1 MRIKASHLLAA
12 GVALALAGWLA
23 SGQLGAGNGARE
35 APATA
40 RGDAA
45 GPRLMSVR
53 VRESTAQSIERQIV
67 LNGYTAPVRV
77 VEVRAET
84 DGRVIALGAQ
94 KGDFVETGA
103 LLVRLDPRD
112 RQAAVAEAE
121 ARVLQWELENEAA
134 TKLGQKGFQAE
145 TKVAETKAALE
156 AARAVLE
163 RARLN
168 LAHTEL
174 RAPFAGVLDQR
185 PAEIGGFLD
194 IGDPVGTVVDQD
206 PFLIKAHVA
215 EQDVGRLAV
224 GMAGRARLVTGETV
238 EGRIR
243 YLASQADPQT
253 RTFTL
258 ELEVPNPN
266 RRFAAGVTAELRIAY
281 EQAPAHRVPAS
292 LLALSDEG
300 VLGVKTV
307 NGDDEVVFHPA
318 EIVRAEADAVWVT
331 GLPEEVRLITIGH
344 GFVRAGDQVRP
355 VPEGASAS
363 PGPLVAE
370 TRR

>member
-1 MRIKASHLLAA
+1 MRIKTSHLLAA

-23 SGQLGAGNGARE
+23 SGQLGAGNGARDQ
-35 APATA
+35 PVTA
-40 RGDAA
+40 RGDGGAPSLA
-45 GPRLMSVR
+45 SVR
-53 VRESTAQSIERQIV
+53 VRESIAQPIERQVV
-67 LNGYTAPVRV
+67 LNGYTAPVRA
-77 VEVRAET
+77 VELRAET
-84 DGRVIALGAQ
+84 DGRVIELGAE
-94 KGDFVETGA
+94 KGDFVEVGA

-112 RQAAVAEAE
+112 REAAVAEAE

-134 TKLGQKGFQAE
+134 TKLGAKGFQAE
-145 TKVAETKAALE
+145 TKIAETKAALE

-185 PAEIGGFLD
+185 PAEIGGFVD
-194 IGDPVGTVVDQD
+194 VGDPVATVVDQD

-224 GMAGRARLVTGETV
+224 GMAGRARLVTGATV

-243 YLASQADPQT
+243 YLASQADPGT

-258 ELEVPNPN
+258 ELEVPNPD
-266 RRFAAGVTAELRIAY
+266 RRFAAGVSTELRITY
-281 EQAPAHRVPAS
+281 ERAPAHRVPAS

-300 VLGVKTV
+300 VLGIKTV

-318 EIVRAEADAVWVT
+318 EIVRAEADAVWVA
-331 GLPEEVRLITIGH
+331 GLPEAVRLITVGQ
-344 GFVRAGDQVRP
+344 GFVRPGDQVRP
-355 VPEGASAS
+355 VPEVDGAA

-370 TRR
+370 TR